1 MAGIQGIGGGANMG
15 FGPGGIQGLGP
26 QGVLGA
32 QGQNPLEA
40 IKQIPGMEDLIKTL
54 IQALQQ
60 GQQQPQDAKGAQ
72 QGGGAPA
79 GGAQGG
85 APAGGA
91 RGAEGG
97 GSAED
102 IISQILK
109 KLQENPE
116 LAKQILGALPQ
127 QVQQALGAQLNTGGR
142 PAAATPAALGGVTAG
157 RR

>member
-15 FGPGGIQGLGP
+15 FGPGGIQGFGP
-26 QGVLGA
+26 QGVQGA

-40 IKQIPGMEDLIKTL
+40 IKQIPGMEELIKKL

-60 GQQQPQDAKGAQ
+60 GQQQPQGAQGAQ

-91 RGAEGG
+91 AEGG

-142 PAAATPAALGGVTAG
+142 PAAATPAALGGVTGG

>member
-1 MAGIQGIGGGANMG
+1 MAGIQGIGGGANVG

-26 QGVLGA
+26 QGVQGA

-40 IKQIPGMEDLIKTL
+40 IKQIPGMEELIKKL

-60 GQQQPQDAKGAQ
+60 GQQQPQGAQGAQ

-91 RGAEGG
+91 PEGG

-142 PAAATPAALGGVTAG
+142 PAAATPAALGGVTGG

>member
-1 MAGIQGIGGGANMG
+1 MAGLQGIGGGANMG
-15 FGPGGIQGLGP
+15 FGPGGIQGLGGP
-26 QGVLGA
+26 QGVQGA
-32 QGQNPLEA
+32 QGQNPLEE
-40 IKQIPGMEDLIKTL
+40 IKKIPGMEELIKKL

-60 GQQQPQDAKGAQ
+60 GQQQQGAQGAQ

-85 APAGGA
+85 GAPAGGA
-91 RGAEGG
+91 AEGG

-127 QVQQALGAQLNTGGR
+127 QVQQALGAQLNTGGK
-142 PAAATPAALGGVTAG
+142 PAAATPAALGGVTGG

>member
-15 FGPGGIQGLGP
+15 FGPGGIQGLGGP
-26 QGVLGA
+26 QGA

-40 IKQIPGMEDLIKTL
+40 IKQIPGMEDLIKKL

-60 GQQQPQDAKGAQ
+60 GQQGAQ
-72 QGGGAPA
+72 QGGGAPPS
-79 GGAQGG
+79 GAQGG

-91 RGAEGG
+91 QGAEGG

-142 PAAATPAALGGVTAG
+142 PAAATPAALGGVTGG